1 MAEDYQKTNEIK
13 DGQEQEAVREAAG
26 ETDTKE
32 ITPEEKAEIDRTRRK
47 TNNRKFLKE
56 IAKTVVMLFLIWLFV
71 YVVTHYLYG
80 FIVVDGDSM
89 NDTMVDD
96 QVGIIQKFNKEGVIQ
111 RGDIIV
117 FWSDELD
124 EYLIKRC
131 VAIGGDTISMTE
143 GVLTVNGKNVTEAYI
158 KEPMAWNNEIEEMT
172 LSEDA
177 LFAMGDN
184 RNGSLDCREL
194 GPVYMEDV
202 TGKLVVNMGNYGI
215 TSKRLVVLVI
225 IIFVVFLILSGVQDV
240 KLKKKLEQIP
250 EEFRDYDVA
259 VTKSTCT
266 GEMTIG
272 FLNPYNHKLELMELV
287 HDDKDIKAYCMK
299 YGQDYKQLMKK

>member
-1 MAEDYQKTNEIK
+1 MAEDYQKSNEIK
-13 DGQEQEAVREAAG
+13 DSQEQETVRETAG
-26 ETDTKE
+26 ETDMKE
-32 ITPEEKAEIDRTRRK
+32 ITPEEKAEIDRTRK
-47 TNNRKFLKE
+47 KVNNRKFLKE
-56 IAKTVVMLFLIWLFV
+56 IAKTVVMLFFIWLFV

-96 QVGIIQKFNKEGVIQ
+96 QVGIIQKFNKEDVIQ

-117 FWSDELD
+117 FWSNELD

-143 GVLTVNGKNVTEAYI
+143 GVLTVNGKKVTEAYI
-158 KEPMAWNNEIEEMT
+158 KEPMMWNNEIEEMT

-177 LFAMGDN
+177 FFAMGDN
-184 RNGSLDCREL
+184 RNNSLDCREL

-225 IIFVVFLILSGVQDV
+225 IVFVVFLILSGVQDV

-287 HDDKDIKAYCMK
+287 HDEKDIKAYCMK
-299 YGQDYKQLMKK
+299 YGQDYKQLMKN